1 MDFDIADLVNIFY
14 FIYSLIKQ
22 GIEFI
27 LEATIFNSNPSL
39 AEKYADATSMLIPA
53 TAVWII
59 LESASGLKNWV
70 RIIVILG
77 WVLLIASM
85 MLSLT

>member
-27 LEATIFNSNPSL
+27 LEATLFSSNPSL
-39 AEKYADATSMLIPA
+39 AGKYADATSMLIPV

-85 MLSLT
+85 MLSII

>member
-1 MDFDIADLVNIFY
+1 MESEIAILVNVFY

-27 LEATIFNSNPSL
+27 LNATIFNSEPSL
-39 AEKYADATSMLIPA
+39 AVKYADAVSMLIPV

-59 LESASGLKNWV
+59 LEFASGLKNWI
-70 RIIVILG
+70 RMIVILG
-77 WVLLIASM
+77 WILLIISII
-85 MLSLT
+85 LSIL